1 MNLLISLP
9 VGVAII
15 IVAYTV
21 VLRLSNISRYVLA
34 GVFAIMIVAIYSFI
48 SAVSWPGPD
57 VYAMHLAIYL
67 VTLYATTII
76 SSQKSQSKKLHWGPK
91 AIFVFF
97 AIVLIVN
104 SFFVYF
110 AQTGMSTDL
119 AKWVL
124 PEPRSK
130 ASVQSVF
137 PGVVSHDFREKGNQ
151 FNTYQ
156 RQRSSQESLGWE
168 VKLGWQD
175 AALINK
181 SNIFKLK
188 IFQQNGIPL
197 KNARVTA
204 KFLYPAN
211 LKYDQTHVL
220 AEGEKGLYTVTLQF
234 QKPGNWDVIVS
245 IQHGEDNYEMRSK
258 TSIDSN

>member
-1 MNLLISLP
+1 MNLLISIP
-9 VGVAII
+9 VGIAII
-15 IVAYTV
+15 IIGYALA
-21 VLRLSNISRYVLA
+21 LRMSNINRYVLA
-34 GVFAIMIVAIYSFI
+34 GVFAIMVVAIYSFI
-48 SAVSWPGPD
+48 SAVSWPGAD

-67 VTLYATTII
+67 VTLYAITII
-76 SSQKSQSKKLHWGPK
+76 SSQKSQSKKMHWGPK

-97 AIVLIVN
+97 AVVLIVN

-110 AQTGMSTDL
+110 AQTGMSTDF

-137 PGVVSHDFREKGNQ
+137 PGVVSHNFREKGNQ
-151 FNTYQ
+151 FNAYQ
-156 RQRSSQESLGWE
+156 LERSGQESLGWK

-175 AALINK
+175 AALINN
-181 SNIFKLK
+181 SNTFKLK
-188 IFQQNGIPL
+188 ITQRDGVPL

-220 AEGEKGLYTVTLQF
+220 TEDKNGLYFVTMQLQ
-234 QKPGNWDVIVS
+234 QPGNWDVIVS
-245 IQHGEDNYEMRSK
+245 IQHDDDNYEVRSK
-258 TSIDSN
+258 TTVKSN